1 MAEESATGLR
11 FGTSGVRGPADA
23 LTDVE
28 CARLARAFIRFAR
41 SRTPVRACAVGGDLR
56 ASTPR
61 ILAAVVSGLRRE
73 GVEVRDCGRI
83 ATPALALYALQERI
97 PAVMVTGS
105 HIPADRNG
113 IKFYLPE
120 GEILKADEGMILEE
134 HRRLAEAGPETF
146 SEGQAAPQDPAP
158 ATVSAPEAESLYI
171 ERYLRFFPP
180 GRLSGLRLVV
190 YQHSS
195 VARRVLGQVLEE
207 LGAVVRA
214 EGSLDSFLA
223 VDTEAVENLEEL
235 GAWVRCERA
244 DALVSTDGDG
254 DRPLVLDDQGR
265 QVRGDLLG
273 LLAARYLQ
281 ADSVSIPVSCST
293 AVERCGWFGRVR
305 RTRIGSPWVIE
316 AMLQE
321 RAAGYRTV
329 VGWEANGGFL
339 TASPVVEPESGGK
352 LDALPTRD
360 ALLPVLA
367 VLAVCRQQQASLSEL
382 LRRLPPVFNCSGI
395 LRRFPQEV
403 GERVVQRL
411 AVGGI
416 EEVGRLFGKVFG
428 SPLALDLTDG
438 ARMTF
443 AGNRIVHLRPSGN
456 APEFRCY
463 SEAPSQDDAER
474 INREALEI
482 VAGMAAG
489 ESAG

>member
-1 MAEESATGLR
+1 MAERSAAGLR
-11 FGTSGVRGPADA
+11 FGTSGVRGPADD
-23 LTDVE
+23 LTDAE

-41 SRTPVRACAVGGDLR
+41 RRTPVRACAVGGDLR

-61 ILAAVVSGLRRE
+61 ILSAVASGLRRE

-83 ATPALALYALQERI
+83 PTPALALYALQERI
-97 PAVMVTGS
+97 PAIMVTGS

-113 IKFYLPE
+113 IKFYLPD
-120 GEILKADEGMILEE
+120 GEILKADEAVILEE
-134 HRRLAEAGPETF
+134 HRCLTESGSEES
-146 SEGQAAPQDPAP
+146 SEGRRLQEPLPP
-158 ATVSAPEAESLYI
+158 KVPAPEAEARYV
-171 ERYLRFFPP
+171 ERYLHFFPRR
-180 GRLSGLRLVV
+180 GLSGLRLVV
-190 YQHSS
+190 YEHSS
-195 VARRVLGQVLEE
+195 VARSILVQVLEE
-207 LGAVVRA
+207 LGAAVHA
-214 EGSLDSFLA
+214 EGASETFVA

-235 GAWVRCERA
+235 AGWVRRERA

-293 AVERCGWFGRVR
+293 AVERCGWFDRIR

-321 RAAGYRTV
+321 RAAGYGTV

-339 TASPVVEPESGGK
+339 TASPVIESESGRR

-360 ALLPVLA
+360 ALLPMLA
-367 VLAVCRQQQASLSEL
+367 VLAVCRREGTSLSEL
-382 LRRLPPVFNCSGI
+382 LRRLPAVFNCSGI

-403 GERVVQRL
+403 GGRIVQRL
-411 AVGGI
+411 AEGGV
-416 EEVGRLFGKVFG
+416 EEAKRVFGKVFG

-443 AGNRIVHLRPSGN
+443 AGDRIVHLRPSGN

-463 SEAPSQDDAER
+463 SEAPSQEDADR
-474 INREALEI
+474 INREALAI
-482 VAGMAAG
+482 VAAMAAG
-489 ESAG
+489 EFAG